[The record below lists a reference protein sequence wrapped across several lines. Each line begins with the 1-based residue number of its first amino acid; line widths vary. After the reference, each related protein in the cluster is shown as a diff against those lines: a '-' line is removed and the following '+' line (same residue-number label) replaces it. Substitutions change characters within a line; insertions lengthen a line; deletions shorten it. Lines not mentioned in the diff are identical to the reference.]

1 MHIFNIYLTHL
12 LGDLLGSSEVV
23 NDVSVDIA
31 VVSSDFV
38 VVVVVAAIPDDSV
51 RVSFDAAVVV
61 SSLLLFLS
69 AGGL

>member
-38 VVVVVAAIPDDSV
+38 VVVVAAIPDVSV